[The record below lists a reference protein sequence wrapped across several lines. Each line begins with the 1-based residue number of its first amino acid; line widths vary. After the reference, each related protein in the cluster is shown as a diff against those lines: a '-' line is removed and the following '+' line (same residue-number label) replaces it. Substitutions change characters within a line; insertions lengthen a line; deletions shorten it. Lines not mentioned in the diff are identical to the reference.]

1 MNFWNRVGL
10 SFSAGASK
18 KRALH
23 FTIPQVVGLGA
34 LLLGLSVFMT
44 IILVGYSFSFIPA
57 YQAGDIA
64 KADITVPTEITV
76 IDQEATKAAREA
88 AAAQV
93 LSVYRF
99 DPGVRDQSLSRL
111 AQFFAQ
117 GRALVGQ
124 APPGRKHVPR
134 RYRGLPAPVR
144 EKLTKAVQALG
155 IRPPVA
161 GLLDLLVKEEFN
173 PRLEGQL
180 ARVLSQMLASPVLP
194 EGASLKGEKT
204 RISMQNRQTGKVTAV
219 GPAEVMT
226 LDQAK
231 AALRQKVNGDATV
244 PSDWPPAMVTIGEG
258 LLAANLQF
266 DKEATRVSRIQAAG
280 MTDPVMRE
288 LKKGRVVVR
297 RGDEISAADL
307 EDIKAIRKFTPEGI
321 SAPHFLMFSLL
332 VALYLFGYGFFL
344 AQYHPGAWNFVPLA
358 GLCSLILGVNLLV
371 LRVIGFISESLSH
384 SVSFLS
390 LVDQSYFFYLMPFT
404 FGAMNVALLAGTPS
418 ALLFLVFY
426 GPLAGQ
432 TAGGINFYGL
442 SYILVTNLVAIG
454 TVRKVKQRIGIIG
467 SGFKLGLAAAFLF
480 LVIQWSRQADLGLM
494 DWLGGISL
502 SFLSGL
508 INAGFLA
515 FTLPLLEGLFRVA
528 TESRLRELEDINLP
542 LMQQLISRAPG
553 TYNHS
558 LAVGL
563 LGERAAQAISL
574 SPLFLRVSGLYHDI
588 GKSVQP
594 EYYVENQQGEN
605 PHDSLSP
612 AESVRLLKEHISEG
626 IRMARKAHLPPAI
639 IAMIPQ
645 HHGTRL
651 IQYFYEKARQQAG
664 PGEEI
669 APEPFRYD
677 GPKPQTRAAAILM
690 LADGI
695 EAAARTLKSHSP
707 EGFRNVIRSIISK
720 AIEEGQLTE
729 CDITLTDLDRLA
741 VSFAET
747 LSSFYHNRISYP
759 GYNFEQGTIP
769 VSPPIEK
776 R

>member
-10 SFSAGASK
+10 SFSAGTSK
-18 KRALH
+18 KRALR

-34 LLLGLSVFMT
+34 LLLGLSVFLT
-44 IILVGYSFSFIPA
+44 VILVGYSFSFIPA

-93 LSVYRF
+93 LPVYRF

-124 APPGRKHVPR
+124 TPPGRKHVPR
-134 RYRGLPAPVR
+134 RYRGLPAPIR
-144 EKLTKAVQALG
+144 EKLTKAIQTLG

-180 ARVLSQMLASPVLP
+180 ARVLSQLLASPVLP
-194 EGASLKGEKT
+194 EGGSLKGEKN
-204 RISMQNRQTGKVTAV
+204 RISMQNQQTGKVTAV

-244 PSDWPPAMVTIGEG
+244 PSAWRPAMVRIGEG

-266 DKEATRVSRIQAAG
+266 DKEATRVNRTQAAG
-280 MTDPVMRE
+280 MTDPVMRQ

-307 EDIKAIRKFTPEGI
+307 DEIKAIRKFTPGGI
-321 SAPHFLMFSLL
+321 SATHFLMFSIL

-344 AQYHPGAWNFVPLA
+344 VQFHPGAWNFVPLA
-358 GLCSLILGVNLLV
+358 GLCSLILGGNLLA

-390 LVDQSYFFYLMPFT
+390 FIDSSYFFYLMPFA
-404 FGAMNVALLAGTPS
+404 FGAMNVVLLAGTPS

-426 GPLAGQ
+426 CPLAGQ
-432 TAGGINFYGL
+432 TAELSFYGL

-454 TVRKVKQRIGIIG
+454 TVKKVKQRIEIIG
-467 SGFKLGLAAAFLF
+467 SGFKLGLAAAFVF
-480 LVIQWSRQADLGLM
+480 IVIQWTRQADLGLM
-494 DWLGGISL
+494 NWLGGISL
-502 SFLSGL
+502 SILSGL

-528 TESRLRELEDINLP
+528 TESRLRELEDVNLP

-563 LGERAAQAISL
+563 LGERAAQAIGL

-612 AESVRLLKEHISEG
+612 GESVRLLKEHISEG

-664 PGEEI
+664 PGEEV
-669 APEPFRYD
+669 APESFRYG

-747 LSSFYHNRISYP
+747 LASFYHNRISYP
-759 GYNFEQGTIP
+759 GYNFEQGTMP
-769 VSPPIEK
+769 VSPAIEK